1 MDNLQVHKTAAMMK
15 LYEELDILPIFNVAY
30 SPQFNGIES
39 YFSLLKGKY
48 KQLLLKTII
57 HDEEINN
64 IRLIKESLKEV
75 DAEAIKSCAG
85 TGRREIN
92 QMNISQ

>member
-1 MDNLQVHKTAAMMK
+1 
-15 LYEELDILPIFNVAY
+15 
-30 SPQFNGIES
+30 
-39 YFSLLKGKY
+39 LLKGKY

-57 HDEEINN
+57 EDEEINN

-75 DAEAIKSCAG
+75 DVEAIKNCAG

-92 QMNISQ
+92 QMNIS